1 MIKKKHDPEF
11 NAPITDI
18 NVTPL
23 VDICLVL
30 VIIFLIFAPAIY
42 LSGITVTRAKAE
54 KSESQAAPT
63 EVKVNIYLPADGR
76 IILNEEEVDMEKLT
90 TLVQELLLRSPTK
103 TVTVSADPE
112 VIHDR
117 VVSILD
123 LARQNGAANLC
134 VLKRRVANAGG
145 SDVNEGR

>member
-1 MIKKKHDPEF
+1 MSKKKDQEF
-11 NAPITDI
+11 NPPITDI

-42 LSGITVTRAKAE
+42 LSGITVTRAKAAKTE
-54 KSESQAAPT
+54 IQEAPT
-63 EVKVNIYLPADGR
+63 EVKVNVYLPNDGR
-76 IILNEEEVDMEKLT
+76 IILNEEEVLPEKLEE
-90 TLVQELLLRSPTK
+90 LMKELLLRSATK

-112 VIHDR
+112 VLHER

-123 LARQNGAANLC
+123 MARQCGAINLC
-134 VLKRRVANAGG
+134 VLKRRIADNIGG
-145 SDVNEGR
+145 K

>member
-1 MIKKKHDPEF
+1 MKPKREPEF
-11 NAPITDI
+11 DAPITDI

-42 LSGITVTRAKAE
+42 LSGITVTRAKAA
-54 KSESQAAPT
+54 KTDAQAAPT

-76 IILNEEEVDMEKLT
+76 IILNEEEVDPDKLAG
-90 TLVQELLLRSPTK
+90 LVQELLLRSPTK

-134 VLKRRVANAGG
+134 VLKRRTVNTGG
-145 SDVNEGR
+145 RNGNEGR